1 MPMIFEQKHP
11 EDLVAFR
18 VVCIARNLAVSA
30 VTATMVIMTPAMFVM
45 VTVVTAIVAVVVMPL
60 VARLDVNHR
69 RRAIGHRRRAVND
82 GRRTISHGRRVTG
95 CRDLDL
101 RNVTNRSGNRDA
113 HGPTRLRR
121 GGEPSDC
128 DDGNQTE
135 ERFCFHER
143 FDGGFNGVFS
153 RQNRRDVFR
162 YEAVRTKGSENE

>member
-1 MPMIFEQKHP
+1 MIFEQKHP

-30 VTATMVIMTPAMFVM
+30 VTATMVIMTPAMFVTI
-45 VTVVTAIVAVVVMPL
+45 TVVAAIVAVVVMPL
-60 VARLDVNHR
+60 VARLVVNHR
-69 RRAIGHRRRAVND
+69 
-82 GRRTISHGRRVTG
+82 RRTISHGRRVTG

-153 RQNRRDVFR
+153 RQNSRDVFR